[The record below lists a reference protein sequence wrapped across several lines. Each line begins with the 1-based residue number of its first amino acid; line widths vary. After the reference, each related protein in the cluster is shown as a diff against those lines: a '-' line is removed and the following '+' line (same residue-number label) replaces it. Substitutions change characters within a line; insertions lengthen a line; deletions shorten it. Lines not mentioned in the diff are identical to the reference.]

1 MKRFGFITLFSLCLL
16 FTYISKGQDTLFY
29 KATLDAN
36 GIELPLTL
44 DVIRTKDT
52 IFYFLGSP
60 MQTKEKLSPSKVK
73 YIEDSLSLGF
83 KSAKIVLHLKESANK
98 DSLNGTFAQMGT
110 SSISFIRQNSSF
122 SFKRPQTPE
131 MPFDYNCL
139 ELDFKNPECSYNFHG
154 TLTYP
159 KGKEGEKY
167 PLAVLVSGSGAQN
180 RDSEIFGHK
189 LFLVIADY
197 LTKNGIAVF
206 RYDDRGWGEKDEQM
220 YKGTTMD
227 FAMDAY
233 SAIQML
239 KDLPMIDKKNIGI
252 CGHSEGGLIAEI
264 LLAEKKDIAW
274 AILMA
279 APSINGFEILKSQG
293 ADMRDYQFD
302 TSKVN
307 DYWLKYF
314 CELEPKTY
322 LNKIRKPVL
331 ILQGGKD
338 HQVFP
343 QLNNPFELLPKI
355 TQKKYAKYKL
365 YPNLNHMF
373 QNCNTG
379 EVHEYMNIEETIDV
393 QVLEDIK
400 SFCTFAR

>member
-1 MKRFGFITLFSLCLL
+1 MKRLGSIKLFFLCLL
-16 FTYISKGQDTLFY
+16 VAYISKGQDTLFY
-29 KATLDAN
+29 KAELEAN
-36 GIELPLTL
+36 GLKLPLTL
-44 DVIRTKDT
+44 EIIPTKDT
-52 IFYFLGSP
+52 TLYYLGSP
-60 MQTKEKLSPSKVK
+60 MQSKEKFSPSKVK
-73 YIEDSLSLGF
+73 YIEDTLSLGF
-83 KSAKIVLHLKESANK
+83 KSTKIVLHLKESANK

-110 SSISFIRQNSSF
+110 SPISFVRQNSSY
-122 SFKRPQTPE
+122 SVSRPQTPK

-139 ELDFKNPECSYNFHG
+139 ELDFRNPECSYNFHG

-159 KGKEGEKY
+159 KGKEEEKY
-167 PLAVLVSGSGAQN
+167 PLVVLVSGSGSQN
-180 RDSEIFGHK
+180 RDSEVFGHK

-197 LTKNGIAVF
+197 LTKNGVAVF
-206 RYDDRGWGEKDEQM
+206 RYDDRGWGEKDVQM
-220 YKGTTMD
+220 YRGTTMD

-233 SAIQML
+233 SAVKML
-239 KDLPMIDKKNIGI
+239 KELPMIDKNNIGI

-279 APSINGFEILKSQG
+279 APSVNGFEILKSQG
-293 ADMRDYQFD
+293 ADMSNYQFD
-302 TSKVN
+302 TNKVN
-307 DYWLKYF
+307 DYWIKYF

-322 LNKIRKPVL
+322 LSKIKKPIL

-343 QLNNPFELLPKI
+343 QLNNPFELLPKS
-355 TQKKYAKYKL
+355 TQKKHAKYKL
-365 YPNLNHMF
+365 YPNLNHLF

-379 EVHEYMNIEETIDV
+379 EVYEYMNIEETIDT